1 MMGYRE
7 DVPQILKSLD
17 LFVLSSY
24 SNEGVPQVLLQAMA
38 LEVPIVSTFA
48 GGIEEMVKNGQTGTI
63 VPSRNVPALSKAIYW
78 AYQNKGESLK
88 MARRARE
95 VVLNKYAITGVIKNT
110 EKIYRELIERD
121 RYI

>member
-1 MMGYRE
+1 
-7 DVPQILKSLD
+7 
-17 LFVLSSY
+17 
-24 SNEGVPQVLLQAMA
+24 
-38 LEVPIVSTFA
+38 
-48 GGIEEMVKNGQTGTI
+48 
-63 VPSRNVPALSKAIYW
+63 
-78 AYQNKGESLK
+78 